1 MTERTD
7 DWRTIF
13 GDLTTD
19 GVYEMGKVNL
29 YQLTS
34 HLEELYL
41 QNKELWKKI
50 EALEGGEKQVKSETM
65 TDARKLELL
74 LTELKSTAKRKTC
87 YDGKGGGDYYE
98 YSDDQD
104 VIFDDGDRYGRITFA
119 RELLE
124 SIGESYD

>member
-1 MTERTD
+1 MIDRTD
-7 DWRTIF
+7 DWKTIF

-19 GVYEMGKVNL
+19 GVYEMCEINA

-41 QNKELWKKI
+41 KI
-50 EALEGGEKQVKSETM
+50 RELEGGEKQVKSEEM
-65 TDARKLELL
+65 TDTRKLELL

-98 YSDDQD
+98 YSEDLDM
-104 VIFDDGDRYGRITFA
+104 IFDDGDRYGKITFA

-124 SIGESYD
+124 SIGESYE

>member
-19 GVYEMGKVNL
+19 GVYEMGEVNI

-41 QNKELWKKI
+41 QNQELKERI
-50 EALEGGEKQVKSETM
+50 EALEK
-65 TDARKLELL
+65 DI
-74 LTELKSTAKRKTC
+74 
-87 YDGKGGGDYYE
+87 E
-98 YSDDQD
+98 YQKEYAMEQNE
-104 VIFDDGDRYGRITFA
+104 RYG
-119 RELLE
+119 
-124 SIGESYD
+124 